1 MSETFDRIEEHRDL
15 TSGLE
20 YEEHADTWNY
30 ILRGL
35 DDEDPYDVID
45 PKHPMYYE
53 RFSAVWDEREG
64 K

>member
-1 MSETFDRIEEHRDL
+1 MSEPAFDRIEEHREL
-15 TSGLE
+15 VAGLE
-20 YEEHADTWNY
+20 YEERAETW
-30 ILRGL
+30 I
-35 DDEDPYDVID
+35 DDEEDPYDVID